1 MKHEQPW
8 VRVFHGDCLDKM
20 RKLASSSVDLIL
32 CDLPY
37 GTTTCKWDSIIPFEP
52 LWKEYN
58 RIAKPEAAIVLTS
71 AQPFTSK
78 LIFSN
83 IDNYKYCWYWVKNL
97 ASGFQLAKIQPRRAV
112 EEVVVFYRKQC
123 VYNPQPAKS
132 IISDRVVKI
141 GASNGGKGSTNKH
154 GLGTKSRLYT
164 YKMPEFISPTNVL
177 NIECVPRATG
187 TMHPTQKPVELMEYF
202 IKTYTNEGAT
212 VLDNCMGSGT
222 TGVACINTG
231 RNFIGIEKD
240 DKYYPMAVSRIKE
253 AKGKAH
259 G

>member
-1 MKHEQPW
+1 MKKPW
-8 VRVFHGDCLDKM
+8 IWVMHGDCLEKM
-20 RKLASSSVDLIL
+20 HKIEDGSVDLIL

-37 GTTTCKWDSIIPFEP
+37 GTTSCKWDSIISFEP
-52 LWKEYN
+52 LWEHYN

-78 LIFSN
+78 LVFSN
-83 IDNYKYCWYWVKNL
+83 IDDYKYCWYWNKNL

-112 EEVVVFYRKQC
+112 EEIVIFYRKQP

-132 IISDRVVKI
+132 IVSDRTVKV
-141 GASNGGKGSTNKH
+141 GASNGGKGSANKH
-154 GLGTKSRLYT
+154 GLGTKTRPHT
-164 YKMPEFISPTNVL
+164 YKIPEFISPTNIL

-187 TMHPTQKPVELMEYF
+187 TIHPTQKPVALMEYL
-202 IKTYTNEGAT
+202 IRTYTYEGQT

-222 TGVACINTG
+222 TGVACVNTG

-240 DKYYPMAVSRIKE
+240 DKYYPLAVQRIKQ
-253 AKGKAH
+253 AKNKA
-259 G
+259 